1 MTRHFSILF
10 QGVKNAVKDDLCMW
24 PGASLAVHNSA
35 SLLGKIQVSKGIGDQ
50 IENRRG
56 EGKFP
61 VNLIRNKYDDFTVY
75 TINDIVFIFLLLIE
89 RCSCGQI

>member
-1 MTRHFSILF
+1 MTRHFSISF
-10 QGVKNAVKDDLCMW
+10 QDVKNAVKDDLCMW
-24 PGASLAVHNSA
+24 SGASLAVHNSA
-35 SLLGKIQVSKGIGDQ
+35 SLLGKIQASKGIGDQ
-50 IENRRG
+50 IENHRG

-89 RCSCGQI
+89 RCSCGRI